1 MGAKQGDIL
10 KLILGQGLMLSVVG
24 MIGGLI
30 TALAVTRLSTHLLY
44 GVSPADPL
52 TFAIVALM
60 LLGVAL
66 LAAYLPAQRAT
77 RVDPMVALRME

>member
-1 MGAKQGDIL
+1 VGAKQGDIL

-30 TALAVTRLSTHLLY
+30 AALAVTRLSTHLLY

>member
-30 TALAVTRLSTHLLY
+30 AALAVTRLSTHLLY